1 MPVLEPNRALRSTE
15 PLLKVENDLPPGRW
29 HFRLVVVDNDGVES
43 QPADL
48 FVTIRAR
55 PAPTPPDG
63 GGGPRPG
70 GPRPGGPRPVD
81 TGPIGPLR
89 PRDVITR
96 DELVRPIDTRVRRV
110 IIPPR

>member
-1 MPVLEPNRALRSTE
+1 MPVLQANRALRSTE

-43 QPADL
+43 RPADL

-63 GGGPRPG
+63 GGGPRPTE
-70 GPRPGGPRPVD
+70 
-81 TGPIGPLR
+81 TGPVGPLR
-89 PRDVITR
+89 PRDVLIR
-96 DELVRPIDTRVRRV
+96 DEVVRPVDTRVRRV